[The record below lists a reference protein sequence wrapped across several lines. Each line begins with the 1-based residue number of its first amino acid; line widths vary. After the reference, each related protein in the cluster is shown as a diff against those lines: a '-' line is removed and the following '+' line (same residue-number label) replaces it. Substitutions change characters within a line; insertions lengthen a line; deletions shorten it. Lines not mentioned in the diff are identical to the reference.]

1 MCSKVFLSVSGVS
14 GAAGWASSV
23 VCRCL
28 CLLLWRCQRLGAQ
41 ALTPSPQAP
50 QGPPT
55 GWCRDGPSYGTDGSG
70 CIFLERSGHPCEVL
84 TSLCTPG
91 PQPQQWMGRCRCINT
106 VQLVRS
112 GGCWEGER
120 EPSLRDEK
128 STTAILERPH
138 RKSYMDRK
146 RSPSEMAFQS
156 SKADAWVA
164 QWFNVC
170 LQLRV

>member
-1 MCSKVFLSVSGVS
+1 MSGVS

-55 GWCRDGPSYGTDGSG
+55 GWCRDSPSYGTDGSG

-120 EPSLRDEK
+120 EPSLRDEEHAASRGERTQSRK
-128 STTAILERPH
+128 RTRSCMSWRKGLERMTQASGPAPH
-138 RKSYMDRK
+138 PGSSGSKS
-146 RSPSEMAFQS
+146 
-156 SKADAWVA
+156 
-164 QWFNVC
+164 
-170 LQLRV
+170 L